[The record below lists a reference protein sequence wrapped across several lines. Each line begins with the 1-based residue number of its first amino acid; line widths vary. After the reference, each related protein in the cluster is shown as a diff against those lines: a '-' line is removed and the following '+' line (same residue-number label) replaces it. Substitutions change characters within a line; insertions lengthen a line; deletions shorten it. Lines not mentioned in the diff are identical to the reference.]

1 MCISIKRHL
10 PNFLSITR
18 IPLGVI
24 FFLFFT
30 SEKNVFD
37 YTPIIIIVSLL
48 TDYLDGYLARRLDV
62 LSETGKWLD
71 AFADFIFFFFVY
83 LSFLNAG
90 VMPLLLFILF
100 LCREILMYSLIR
112 PLSAARKLQ
121 VGAKPSGKAKTALQ
135 CIGSLFIAVMS
146 IFFKYQ
152 RISEFFFRR
161 SSLITLILLVSFSII
176 SLYWYIKPLCS
187 GGARNV

>member
-1 MCISIKRHL
+1 MCISLKRYL

-18 IPLGVI
+18 IPLGVM

-30 SEKNVFD
+30 SEHNIFD
-37 YTPIIIIVSLL
+37 YTPVIIIVSLL
-48 TDYLDGYLARRLDV
+48 TDYLDGYLARRLDL

-71 AFADFIFFFFVY
+71 AFADFLFFFFVY
-83 LSFLNAG
+83 LSFLSTG

-112 PLSAARKLQ
+112 PLSTARKLQ
-121 VGAKPSGKAKTALQ
+121 VGAKTSGKAKTALQ

-152 RISEFFFRR
+152 RISEIFFRR
-161 SSLITLILLVSFSII
+161 SSLIALILLVSFSII

-187 GGARNV
+187 CGARNV